1 MTSVTIDQIV
11 KATGG
16 VAIGFDPVAVT
27 SCRHSAAGCRG
38 NEEADTQLVNI
49 DSRTIDPG
57 QLFWA
62 INGDRFDGHDFV
74 QAARTRGA
82 IGAVVE
88 RGRADDSSGPRIEV
102 EDTLEALSRFA
113 RWYREQQEA
122 LLIGVTGSYGKTTT
136 RSMIHSVLTAAFA
149 GCQSPKNYN
158 NHFGVPLSLLEI
170 KAHHEFAVLEFG
182 ASALGEIS
190 QHSQL
195 ASPEIGV
202 ITGIGPAHLDGFGSE
217 ENIIQ
222 GKGELL
228 EAIPKSGFAVLAA
241 DDQRVASMAA
251 RCGGRVITIG
261 EQDHHDFSARNISI
275 GRDGLAFSCD
285 GHNYR
290 LQAAGRHFLT
300 AALVAIAI
308 GREIGMEPSDI
319 QAGLEQFKPVSGRC
333 EIRSIGSWTVI
344 DDTYNS
350 NPASMS
356 AACRT
361 LRDWQTTHNKILITG
376 DMLELGSGDIDY
388 HRQLGRQA
396 AESGIQR
403 LIALGSYA
411 DVVANAAIEAGMPS
425 HHVAEAE
432 HIEILHT
439 VLECWLEPDDVV
451 LIKGSRGM
459 KMERVISRLESM
471 ANESSPTSNT
481 HSNNTSPVLC

>member
-1 MTSVTIDQIV
+1 MTNVTIDQIV

-16 VAIGFDPVAVT
+16 TAIGFDPDQVGRALLSVDE
-27 SCRHSAAGCRG
+27 
-38 NEEADTQLVNI
+38 NTQLINI
-49 DSRTIDPG
+49 DSRTVAFG

-82 IGAVVE
+82 IGAVVQ
-88 RGRADDSSGPRIEV
+88 RGKADDSAGPRIEV
-102 EDTLEALSRFA
+102 KDTLEALSRFA
-113 RWYREQQEA
+113 RWHREQQEA

-136 RSMIHSVLTAAFA
+136 RSMIHSVLSAAFA
-149 GCQSPKNYN
+149 GCQSPKNFN
-158 NHFGVPLSLLEI
+158 NHLGVPLSLLEI

-182 ASALGEIS
+182 ASSLGEIKR
-190 QHSQL
+190 HSQL
-195 ASPEIGV
+195 ASPEIGA

-222 GKGELL
+222 AKGELL

-251 RCGGRVITIG
+251 RCRGRVITIG
-261 EQDHHDFSARNISI
+261 EQHHHDLTARSISMDK
-275 GRDGLAFSCD
+275 DGLAFSCD
-285 GHNYR
+285 GHNYH

-300 AALVAIAI
+300 AALISIAI
-308 GREIGMEPSDI
+308 GREIGMQPTDI

-333 EIRSIGSWTVI
+333 EVRSIGSWTVI

-350 NPASMS
+350 NPTSMS

-361 LRDWQTTHNKILITG
+361 LRDWQTTNNKVLVTG
-376 DMLELGSGDIDY
+376 DMLELGSADIDY

-403 LIALGSYA
+403 LLALGFYA

-451 LIKGSRGM
+451 LVKGSRSM
-459 KMERVISRLESM
+459 KMERVISRLESIS
-471 ANESSPTSNT
+471 NESSPVSNIR
-481 HSNNTSPVLC
+481 SNSTSPALC